1 MENDLPPNLTMLAR
15 IVDGQTPDVR
25 ELFHYAL
32 VMLLVEDGKAQIIAQ
47 RTIDAR
53 QWLTIR
59 TVAGE
64 LFSIVKPHVIDA
76 RLAELQEMAREVLR
90 EDHGEGTR
98 LPNDPATR

>member
-1 MENDLPPNLTMLAR
+1 MTQTDLPPDLAMLAR

-32 VMLLVEDGKAQIIAQ
+32 VMLLVEDAKAQIIEQHA
-47 RTIDAR
+47 IDAR

-76 RLAELQEMAREVLR
+76 RLAELQEMARQVLR
-90 EDHGEGTR
+90 EDNREGA
-98 LPNDPATR
+98 L

>member
-25 ELFHYAL
+25 ELFHYAR

-64 LFSIVKPHVIDA
+64 LFSIVKPHVIDP
-76 RLAELQEMAREVLR
+76 RLAELQEMARQVLR
-90 EDHGEGTR
+90 EDNREGA
-98 LPNDPATR
+98 L